1 MKIERKNLM
10 KPKNTYKKPQNTDKR
25 NKQTNKQKQ
34 LKSSHSMLFKVFFK
48 LLYQHIV
55 PICSQDE

>member
-1 MKIERKNLM
+1 MKIDRKNLM
-10 KPKNTYKKPQNTDKR
+10 KLKNTYKKPQNRQK
-25 NKQTNKQKQ
+25 KQKTNKQKQ